1 MIENA
6 RAKLSLKD
14 FITGGPVVAEFDVKI
29 TDGMIVDGE
38 GGVPISGD
46 IAINSGRIVAIG
58 QVEGEAKKTI
68 DAAGCIVTPGF
79 VDAHTHYDGQASW
92 DDKLEPSIKHGVTT
106 AVMGNCGVGFAPVRE
121 SDHDRLIRLMEGV
134 EDIPGTALA
143 EGLTWD
149 WESFPDYMDALEKT
163 PRTMDI
169 CAMIGHDP
177 LRVFVMDKRA
187 SFDAQ
192 ASDDEIAK
200 MRDLVGEALDAG
212 AIGFSTGRSDLHR
225 TADGEWTPA
234 SEATISELT
243 GIASAFK
250 ARDHGVIQAV
260 SDFDLERDQDRFPKE
275 WEVIDAYVRAAGG
288 RPFSISVMQRD
299 FAPDQ
304 WRKILKG
311 LEELDEDGF
320 TVRAQVAPRAIG
332 VFLGLQCTFHPFMG
346 YPAYKEI
353 LHLDF
358 EERVALMKTPEFKA
372 KLLSQKSDKLAVPG
386 SSVPPIADLLI
397 ENMEFAAEKFF
408 TLSENPDY
416 EQPGEQSIAAQAR
429 ANGVNVWEQ
438 LYETVVARDGRE
450 LIYLPIYNYTELSYD
465 NVLTMMK
472 HPLSIMGL
480 SDGGAHVGTVCD
492 ASFPTYLLSYWT
504 RDRDRGEKIEL
515 PEAVKMLTSDMS
527 DYLGLSDRGRIK
539 TGLKADLNVIDMKA
553 LRLDPPRLVKD
564 LPAGGQRLL
573 QDAQGYRATLVSG
586 EVVVENDEL
595 TSARPGRLVRSGQ
608 VQAMAAE

>member
-1 MIENA
+1 MVEYD
-6 RAKLSLKD
+6 LK
-14 FITGGPVVAEFDVKI
+14 IVGGRIFA
-29 TDGMIVDGE
+29 GE
-38 GGVPISGD
+38 GEDGFIGDVAIS
-46 IAINSGRIVAIG
+46 NGRIMAV
-58 QVEGEAKKTI
+58 GEVSGPAKREI
-68 DAAGCIVTPGF
+68 DASGCIVTPGF
-79 VDAHTHYDGQASW
+79 VDVHTHYDGQASW

-106 AVMGNCGVGFAPVRE
+106 AVMGNCGVGFAPVKE
-121 SDHDRLIRLMEGV
+121 QDHDRLIRLMEGV

-143 EGLTWD
+143 EGLTWE
-149 WESFPDYMDALEKT
+149 WESFPDYMDALDKT

-177 LRVFVMDKRA
+177 LRVYVMDERA

-192 ASDDEIAK
+192 ASDEEIAK
-200 MRDLVGEALDAG
+200 MRDLVAEALDAG

-234 SEATISELT
+234 SEATEKELT
-243 GIASAFK
+243 GIASAFVG
-250 ARDHGVIQAV
+250 RDHGVVQAV
-260 SDFDLERDQDRFPKE
+260 SDFDLERDQERFPKE
-275 WEVIDAYVRAAGG
+275 WDIVEAYVRAAGG

-304 WRKILKG
+304 WKKILAG
-311 LEELDEDGF
+311 LEELDKDGF
-320 TVRAQVAPRAIG
+320 MVRAQVAPRAIG

-353 LHLDF
+353 VHMDF
-358 EERVALMKTPEFKA
+358 DERVALMKTPEFKA
-372 KLLSQKSDKLAVPG
+372 KILSQKSDKLAVPG

-416 EQPGEQSIAAQAR
+416 EQPGEQSIAAKAR
-429 ANGVNVWEQ
+429 DRGVSVWEQ
-438 LYETVVARDGRE
+438 LFDTVIARDGRE
-450 LIYLPIYNYTELSYD
+450 LIYLPIYNYTEMSYD
-465 NVLTMMK
+465 NVLTMMN

-480 SDGGAHVGTVCD
+480 TDGGAHVGTVCD

-504 RDRDRGEKIEL
+504 RDRSRGEQIAL
-515 PEAVKMLTSDMS
+515 PQAVKMLTADVA
-527 DYLGLSDRGRIK
+527 DYLGLNDRGRIK
-539 TGLKADLNVIDMKA
+539 EGLKADLNIIDYES

-573 QDAQGYRATLVSG
+573 QDAHGYRATIVSG
-586 EVVVENDEL
+586 EVVIENDQL

-608 VQAMAAE
+608 AQAMAAE